1 MSFFWSDTKTERYD
15 DMLARKLLSNLQP
28 RQDEE
33 LGCVA
38 IMIYSSLQ
46 IKWFTVPCNHSFTDT
61 IIFCQGYGRQ
71 PSDKNTDIDRQY
83 DECPTNW
90 VRIGSQCHRM
100 VDLHTYE
107 FTCNEA
113 IRICHGI
120 FSLLGNIDTTQTMP
134 IKLLFYYYQWM
145 NKPREDAFYAVENGQ
160 DGIQCLTLKLAQNPA
175 LALQLVNTSEI
186 LETTTA
192 TCATDLVLLND
203 SCLKSQFSCSDRSC
217 ILSHYI
223 CDGNEDCLDG
233 SDEENCDEVCE
244 FFHQDERQSAGAN
257 NCYQDCFPKNC
268 TCSALYYQCQRS
280 GGCIPASTLCDGN
293 FDCVDGEDEMDCYQS
308 EIERGLTQVIPDN
321 IFTCQN
327 GARIP
332 QARVNDLIPDC
343 PGGGGEDEPR
353 LLLHWAESGVGS
365 EVNEHWT
372 RNVSCPNTFTQCIKG
387 LPEICY
393 PRDKICVYEV
403 DSYSMYIKYC
413 RNGAH
418 LDNCSHHECPSMYKC
433 RDSYCVPYHYV
444 CNGRIDC
451 PHGEDENNCSQLNC
465 PGLLRCRHDDVCVH
479 PDNIGDNITDC
490 LLSKDDE
497 TLLSVDRCP
506 ESCKCIGNAATCVKL
521 DFDLLKLLWHSL
533 RKLKIRN
540 QIEDNLCLKFPQLV
554 ILDLSKHDIS
564 PGSFPKFCFLPELKW
579 LRLVQSGIRILT
591 AGNLRGLPKL
601 RSLEL
606 QNNPTHTIDP
616 FCFSDLNRLRI
627 LNISHAN
634 ITKVDQTLFHG
645 LDNLVTLDLSY
656 NPITDI
662 HHKGFVSMSDSL
674 SNLHIVIKSIDA
686 QYTLLDI
693 TSTFSSLENL
703 YVYPAAFCRYISSN
717 VGCHFVISVED
728 TSFKLIG
735 NLSMELSMWFFGT
748 LLALSH
754 FVAGMFWIYSKAPR
768 LSKLLLILISVYS
781 IGLSLYPLYIL
792 VMHHYYD
799 SYFLFYRS
807 YFVTTLQCNLV
818 GKLFIW
824 CHLTCLFTVL
834 LTSHHRYILI
844 AYPFTDVYTIQT
856 RYFVSLLLFTVT
868 LLAVV
873 ASYDSISGNAS
884 PASTCHIMPTEA
896 KPNNWPYILG
906 VLLSSDCLLHGT
918 IIVVYVLTSFKL
930 KSAANSSIQAHGRA
944 KVKSTAYRRSIC
956 FCAYESFSLLIS
968 CIIQV
973 LAVKVNYSNDG
984 ILASILALLLYE
996 LINPMLYT
1004 FSTSAF
1010 RELLRKYIMHMRS
1023 G

>member
-1 MSFFWSDTKTERYD
+1 
-15 DMLARKLLSNLQP
+15 MLARKLLSNLQP
-28 RQDEE
+28 RQDEA

-38 IMIYSSLQ
+38 VMIYSSLQ
-46 IKWFTVPCNHSFTDT
+46 IKWFTVPCNHSFTNT
-61 IIFCQGYGRQ
+61 IVICQSYGKR
-71 PSDKNTDIDRQY
+71 PSDKNTNIDRQY
-83 DECPTNW
+83 NECPTHW

-100 VDLHTYE
+100 VGLHSYE

-113 IRICHGI
+113 IRICHSI
-120 FSLLGNIDTTQTMP
+120 FSLFGYILATRQN
-134 IKLLFYYYQWM
+134 KLLFYYYQWL
-145 NKPREDAFYAVENGQ
+145 NKPREEAFYAVENGQ
-160 DGIQCLTLKLAQNPA
+160 NGTQCLTMKLAQNPV
-175 LALQLVNTSEI
+175 LALHLLNTSEI

-280 GGCIPASTLCDGN
+280 GGCIPASTLCNGN
-293 FDCVDGEDEMDCYQS
+293 FDCADGEDEMDCYQS
-308 EIERGLTQVIPDN
+308 EIKRGLTQVIPDDM
-321 IFTCQN
+321 FTCQN
-327 GARIP
+327 GARIA

-353 LLLHWAESGVGS
+353 LLLHWSESGVGS
-365 EVNEHWT
+365 EDNEHWT

-393 PRDKICVYEV
+393 PRHKICVYEV

-418 LDNCSHHECPSMYKC
+418 LDNCSNHECPSMYKC

-444 CNGRIDC
+444 CNSRLDC

-465 PGLLRCRHDDVCVH
+465 PDLLRCRHDDVCVH

-497 TLLSVDRCP
+497 RLLSVDRCP

-521 DFDLLKLLWHSL
+521 DIDLLKSLWHSL
-533 RKLKIRN
+533 KKLKIEN
-540 QIEDNLCLKFPQLV
+540 QIENNLCLKFPQLV

-591 AGNLRGLPKL
+591 AGNLRGLTKL

-606 QNNPTHTIDP
+606 QHNPIHTIDP
-616 FCFSDLNRLRI
+616 FCFSDLNRLRT

-634 ITKVDQTLFHG
+634 IRRVDQTLFHG

-662 HHKGFVSMSDSL
+662 HHKGFVGMSGSL
-674 SNLHIVIKSIDA
+674 ANLHIVIKSIGA
-686 QYTLLDI
+686 QYMLLGI
-693 TSTFSSLENL
+693 TSTLSSLENL

-717 VGCHFVISVED
+717 VGCHFVILVED
-728 TSFKLIG
+728 KSLKLIG
-735 NLSMELSMWFFGT
+735 NLATEISMWFFGT

-754 FVAGMFWIYSKAPR
+754 FVAGMFWIYTKAPR

-799 SYFLFYRS
+799 SYFLLYRS
-807 YFVTTLQCNLV
+807 YFVTSLECNLV